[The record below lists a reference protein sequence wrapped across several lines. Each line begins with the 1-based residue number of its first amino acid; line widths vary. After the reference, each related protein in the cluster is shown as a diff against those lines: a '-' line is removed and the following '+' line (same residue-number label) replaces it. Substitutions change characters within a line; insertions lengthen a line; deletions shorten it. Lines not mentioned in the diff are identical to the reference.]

1 MHEAAFFSA
10 CLVVFSGAI
19 TMEQAYREIDWRVV
33 FLLALMIPLG
43 HAVERVA
50 DIESM
55 SMGLGQLSQTI
66 PPIGLAALFMI
77 AGSIVSQ
84 LIDSSVAVIFLGP
97 IALAI
102 GEFPGGSQQGL
113 LLAVTL
119 GSSLAFMLPTSS
131 RANLLV
137 SGAGGYRAVD
147 FMRIGVPF
155 TAVVGLALLGM
166 LYLLDF

>member
-1 MHEAAFFSA
+1 
-10 CLVVFSGAI
+10 
-19 TMEQAYREIDWRVV
+19 
-33 FLLALMIPLG
+33 
-43 HAVERVA
+43 
-50 DIESM
+50 
-55 SMGLGQLSQTI
+55 
-66 PPIGLAALFMI
+66 
-77 AGSIVSQ
+77 
-84 LIDSSVAVIFLGP
+84 
-97 IALAI
+97 
-102 GEFPGGSQQGL
+102 L

-119 GSSLAFMLPTSS
+119 GSSLAFMLPTSC